1 MQVLKL
7 KGLPFDNVKII
18 NVYTL
23 DNPSNRSNL
32 WELIKEKIQKNCHQ
46 IFCKNLNIVECH
58 MDKLSLCGK
67 LILEKEKLSWEALKS
82 TLYIQEL
89 LGFKEV

>member
-32 WELIKEKIQKNCHQ
+32 WELIKEKIQKNCH
-46 IFCKNLNIVECH
+46 
-58 MDKLSLCGK
+58 
-67 LILEKEKLSWEALKS
+67 
-82 TLYIQEL
+82 
-89 LGFKEV
+89 

>member
-1 MQVLKL
+1 
-7 KGLPFDNVKII
+7 
-18 NVYTL
+18 
-23 DNPSNRSNL
+23 
-32 WELIKEKIQKNCHQ
+32 
-46 IFCKNLNIVECH
+46 

-89 LGFKEV
+89 LGFKEA